1 MVTHISNTYHC
12 FHIKKHHKHLKFS
25 RQNQKLV
32 QTISLLQF
40 FLLSYL
46 ERWYSPHL
54 EPVPST
60 EKGLWGDLKWL
71 LVLAM
76 LSDTRPF
83 LPACWGLFLGER
95 RFPLEAFWAVISQS
109 WWRLFH
115 SCLLWTCF
123 YCGLHYCC
131 FYPRTLGFAQR
142 SN

>member
-1 MVTHISNTYHC
+1 MTMVTHISNTYHC

-40 FLLSYL
+40 FLSYL
-46 ERWYSPHL
+46 EGWYSPHL

-83 LPACWGLFLGER
+83 LPACRGLFLGER

-109 WWRLFH
+109 
-115 SCLLWTCF
+115 
-123 YCGLHYCC
+123 
-131 FYPRTLGFAQR
+131 
-142 SN
+142 